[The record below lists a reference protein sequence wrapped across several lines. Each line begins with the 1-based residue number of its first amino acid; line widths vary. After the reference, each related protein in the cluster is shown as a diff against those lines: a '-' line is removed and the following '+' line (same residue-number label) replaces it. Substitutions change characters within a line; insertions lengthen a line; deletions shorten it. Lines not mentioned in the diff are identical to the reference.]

1 MESNDKAQTFIGF
14 AMRTG
19 RFKIG
24 VNAAQTLKKAYLV
37 IVCSSASENTKK
49 ESEKLAKRFCSPL
62 LETVGVTLE
71 RLTHRENAKVMAV
84 SDRALAK
91 AIIDN
96 SEKNFIA
103 RDLGEKNG

>member
-1 MESNDKAQTFIGF
+1 MENKSKAQTFIGF

-24 VNAAQTLKKAYLV
+24 VNAVNTLKKAYLV
-37 IVCSSASENTKK
+37 IVCGSASENTKK
-49 ESEKLAKRFCSPL
+49 ESEKLAKRFNAPL
-62 LETVGVTLE
+62 LETVERTLE
-71 RLTHRENAKVMAV
+71 ELTFRENAKVMAI
-84 SDRALAK
+84 SDKALAK

-103 RDLGEKNG
+103 RI